1 MYTQDIVGA
10 IRERIISGSF
20 SLIAFNCTNF
30 TVAPRTIEKK
40 KEREKKEKF
49 SASFATNKQTSR
61 MKKRGETIKSTAW
74 LIKPL
79 LHPPLHPRFQNPPK
93 DIHSCLYSIYPI
105 YSIRNAEFSLSL
117 SPLAMIRF
125 FFVLRGRREREIG
138 ILVAVWMRL
147 MRMNHGRID
156 TFPFRDIVIRIDAWS
171 NLTILLL
178 FLPPPAL
185 LSIRESS
192 LWAWIPD
199 PSIPGIDQ
207 KPICD
212 MTSGKLKLFHRW
224 IRYIYI
230 YISIRNSR
238 NSKPFDRSVSKV
250 TSFPLRIKGSFFIFV
265 PLLFIS
271 FLSSLKSRGKRFSIE
286 KSSRSVNFPFLL
298 PLNPFFHP
306 RDFRGAWEKRDCATA
321 ARDLDSL
328 DKRASPLF
336 TCYFIIGIRISFSL
350 SCTQSIPSH
359 WFTPVAR
366 INLVRYET
374 TLSPFIDNDA
384 SRVNVI
390 RKRDTWPLSLYPFLS
405 QIRLD
410 THSIFF
416 LIEKPSIDAA
426 TTNLRIVSFFLLLEY
441 HV

>member
-1 MYTQDIVGA
+1 MFIFH
-10 IRERIISGSF
+10 ISYIF
-20 SLIAFNCTNF
+20 D
-30 TVAPRTIEKK
+30 P
-40 KEREKKEKF
+40 
-49 SASFATNKQTSR
+49 Q
-61 MKKRGETIKSTAW
+61 RGI
-74 LIKPL
+74 L
-79 LHPPLHPRFQNPPK
+79 
-93 DIHSCLYSIYPI
+93 
-105 YSIRNAEFSLSL
+105 SLSL
-117 SPLAMIRF
+117 SPRDDSL

-250 TSFPLRIKGSFFIFV
+250 TSFPLRIKGSFFIFS
-265 PLLFIS
+265 P
-271 FLSSLKSRGKRFSIE
+271 SSLFR
-286 KSSRSVNFPFLL
+286 
-298 PLNPFFHP
+298 FFHP
-306 RDFRGAWEKRDCATA
+306 WKVGARDSRSRNRVVRWISRFFFRLTFFHLFSPPRFSRRVGETRLCNSC
-321 ARDLDSL
+321 DLDSL

-336 TCYFIIGIRISFSL
+336 TCYFIIGIRISLSL

-410 THSIFF
+410 THSILF

>member
-250 TSFPLRIKGSFFIFV
+250 TSFPLRIKGSFFIFS
-265 PLLFIS
+265 P
-271 FLSSLKSRGKRFSIE
+271 SSLFR
-286 KSSRSVNFPFLL
+286 
-298 PLNPFFHP
+298 FFHP
-306 RDFRGAWEKRDCATA
+306 WKVG
-321 ARDLDSL
+321 ARDSRSRNRVVRWISRFFFRLTFFHL
-328 DKRASPLF
+328 FSPP
-336 TCYFIIGIRISFSL
+336 RFSRRVGETRL
-350 SCTQSIPSH
+350 CNSC
-359 WFTPVAR
+359 AR
-366 INLVRYET
+366 
-374 TLSPFIDNDA
+374 
-384 SRVNVI
+384 SRLP
-390 RKRDTWPLSLYPFLS
+390 R
-405 QIRLD
+405 
-410 THSIFF
+410 
-416 LIEKPSIDAA
+416 
-426 TTNLRIVSFFLLLEY
+426 
-441 HV
+441 